1 MLNTDVEF
9 DEKRGEVRLLSSRQ
23 MIMNME
29 ALCNHL
35 DVLVG
40 NQVAEVIIKN
50 LELQEGK
57 EEANRF
63 LENRPNAGVEE
74 FLKLMVKYDALSGVG
89 ITSVKL
95 PENQEEPIL
104 IEISNPYIKKTTGSS
119 KSLLFS
125 WWCGALSGVLHRD
138 LDLESIT
145 YDEAADVLKCRI
157 APRAIK

>member
-1 MLNTDVEF
+1 MLNTDIEF
-9 DEKRGEVRLLSSRQ
+9 DEKRGEIRLLSLRQ

-35 DVLVG
+35 DALVG

-63 LENRPNAGVEE
+63 LENHPNSRVEE

-95 PENQEEPIL
+95 PENPEEPIL
-104 IEISNPYIKKTTGSS
+104 IEISNPYIKKTVGSS

-125 WWCGALSGVLHRD
+125 WWCGALSAVLHRD

-145 YDEAADVLKCRI
+145 YDEAADVLKCTI
-157 APRAIK
+157 APRIIK